1 MASVSVLRNRGRVP
15 PLFETTVDKS
25 ICPPPVLTMVFLLDR
40 GKATLDRFPLLA
52 ENWLA
57 ATSLLSFALK
67 KQTRNRGRLSS
78 PPEFGTPY
86 EIGKL
91 EKLVNLDY
99 IYIRRRCCE
108 MNLSIQEESCLF
120 CWRKGDERVGESF
133 QPWNI
138 IGIVFSCLF
147 LVWFIFKKPV
157 VVGFKRM
164 FNIWFW
170 NKVASS
176 SRFYFSFY
184 FSRGINVC
192 YLCFLL
198 ILMAR
203 KD

>member
-1 MASVSVLRNRGRVP
+1 
-15 PLFETTVDKS
+15 
-25 ICPPPVLTMVFLLDR
+25 MVFLLDR

-57 ATSLLSFALK
+57 AASLLSFPLK
-67 KQTRNRGRLSS
+67 KQTRNRGRVSL
-78 PPEFGTPY
+78 PPPRVRNPVWNRETW
-86 EIGKL
+86 EARESRL
-91 EKLVNLDY
+91 Y

>member
-1 MASVSVLRNRGRVP
+1 MLRNTGGVSPSDLSGYLRQRRWINQFVNDGVSLGSGKGDPRSISSPCRKLTGRCEFAFLSVEKTNAKP
-15 PLFETTVDKS
+15 WSSF
-25 ICPPPVLTMVFLLDR
+25 PPPPRV
-40 GKATLDRFPLLA
+40 
-52 ENWLA
+52 
-57 ATSLLSFALK
+57 
-67 KQTRNRGRLSS
+67 RNPVWNRETWEARESRL
-78 PPEFGTPY
+78 
-86 EIGKL
+86 
-91 EKLVNLDY
+91 Y

-147 LVWFIFKKPV
+147 LVWFIFKKPA